1 MKRLDVRLR
10 ETAKQN
16 RILLDVIEKDYAQSY
31 VLAGLMSRPVL
42 RDTLVF
48 KGGTALKKIF
58 FGSYRFSE
66 DLDFSAIHAPNR
78 EELEENIRQSTEETR
93 RLLETYGRFTVEVKR
108 LRETRPHPKG
118 QDAFNIWVRFP
129 WYGERV
135 CSIKVEITRDEPVLL
150 EPLMRPIIH
159 EYEED
164 IDVSVRCYRL
174 EEIVAEKMRS
184 LLQSQERLLEGRW
197 TRPRS
202 RDYYD
207 IWRLVTDFGTE
218 LDTGELTPLLKKKC
232 VHRGISFQQLAD
244 FFADELVLEV
254 RTNWNRNLGPFVPNL
269 PPCDEVLN
277 SLRELLPRFFP
288 GIGG

>member
-1 MKRLDVRLR
+1 MKPLDLRLR
-10 ETAKQN
+10 ESAKQN

-31 VLAGLMSRPVL
+31 ILAGLMSQPSL
-42 RDTLVF
+42 KGTLVF

-66 DLDFSAIHAPNR
+66 DLDFSTVHPPSR
-78 EELEENIRQSTEETR
+78 EELEEIISQATEETR

-118 QDAFNIWVRFP
+118 QDAFNIQVRFP

-150 EPLMRPIIH
+150 EPLMRPILH
-159 EYEED
+159 DYEEAL
-164 IDVSVRCYRL
+164 DVVIRCYRL

-184 LLQSQERLLEGRW
+184 LLQSRDRLVEGKW
-197 TRPRS
+197 SRPRS

-207 IWRLVTDFGTE
+207 LWRLVTDFGTE
-218 LDTGELTPLLKKKC
+218 LDISELIPLLKKKC
-232 VHRGISFQQLAD
+232 DHRGVSFEQLAD
-244 FFADELVLEV
+244 FFSDDLILEA
-254 RTNWNRNLGPFVPNL
+254 RTNWDRNLGPFVLNL
-269 PPCDEVLN
+269 PPCDAVLT
-277 SLRELLPRFFP
+277 SLREILPRYFP
-288 GIGG
+288 EIG

>member
-1 MKRLDVRLR
+1 MKPLDVRLR
-10 ETAKQN
+10 ESAKQN

-31 VLAGLMSRPVL
+31 VLAGLMSQPSL
-42 RDTLVF
+42 KDTLVF

-66 DLDFSAIHAPNR
+66 DLDFSTIHPPSR
-78 EELEENIRQSTEETR
+78 EELEEIISQSTEETR

-118 QDAFNIWVRFP
+118 QDAFNIRVRFP

-150 EPLMRPIIH
+150 EPLVRPILH
-159 EYEED
+159 DYEED
-164 IDVSVRCYRL
+164 LDVVIRCYRL

-184 LLQSQERLLEGRW
+184 LLQSRDRLAEGRW
-197 TRPRS
+197 SRPRS

-207 IWRLVTDFGTE
+207 LWRLVTDFGTE
-218 LDTGELTPLLKKKC
+218 LDTRELLPLLKKKC
-232 VHRGISFQQLAD
+232 DHRGVSFEQLAD
-244 FFADELVLEV
+244 FFSDELILEA
-254 RTNWNRNLGPFVPNL
+254 RTNWDRNLGPFVLNL

-277 SLRELLPRFFP
+277 ALKEILPRYFP
-288 GIGG
+288 EIG

>member
-1 MKRLDVRLR
+1 MKPLDVRLR
-10 ETAKQN
+10 ESAKQN
-16 RILLDVIEKDYAQSY
+16 KILLDVIEKDYAQSY
-31 VLAGLMSRPVL
+31 VLAGLMSQPAL
-42 RDTLVF
+42 KDILVF

-66 DLDFSAIHAPNR
+66 DLDFSAVHPPNR
-78 EELEENIRQSTEETR
+78 EELEEIISQATEETR
-93 RLLETYGRFTVEVKR
+93 KLLETYGRFTVEVKR

-150 EPLMRPIIH
+150 EPMIRPILH
-159 EYEED
+159 DYGED
-164 IDVSVRCYRL
+164 LDVRVRCYRL

-184 LLQSQERLLEGRW
+184 LLQSRDRLVEGRW

-207 IWRLVTDFGTE
+207 LWRLVTDFGTE
-218 LDTGELTPLLKKKC
+218 LDARELAPLLKRKC
-232 VHRGISFQQLAD
+232 DHRGVSFQQLAD
-244 FFADELVLEV
+244 FFSDELILEA
-254 RTNWNRNLGPFVPNL
+254 RTNWDRNLGPFVLNL
-269 PPCDEVLN
+269 PLCDEVLT
-277 SLRELLPRFFP
+277 SLREILPKFFP
-288 GIGG
+288 DIG

>member
-1 MKRLDVRLR
+1 MKPLDVRLR

-16 RILLDVIEKDYAQSY
+16 KVLLDVIEKDYAQSY
-31 VLAGLMSRPVL
+31 VLAGLMSQPTL
-42 RDTLVF
+42 SNTLVF

-58 FGSYRFSE
+58 FGYYRFSE
-66 DLDFSAIHAPNR
+66 DLDFSAIHPPNR
-78 EELEENIRQSTEETR
+78 EKLEEIISLAAEETR
-93 RLLETYGRFTVEVKR
+93 KLLQTYGRFTVEMKR

-150 EPLMRPIIH
+150 EPHMRPIIH
-159 EYEED
+159 NYEED
-164 IDVSVRCYRL
+164 LNVSVRCYRL

-184 LLQSQERLLEGRW
+184 LLQSRDRLVEGRW

-218 LDTGELTPLLKKKC
+218 LDIRELTPLLRRKC
-232 VHRGISFQQLAD
+232 DHRGVSFQQLAD
-244 FFADELVLEV
+244 FFSDELILEA
-254 RTNWNRNLGPFVPNL
+254 RTNWDRNLGPFVLNL
-269 PPCDEVLN
+269 PPCDEVLT
-277 SLRELLPRFFP
+277 SLRAILPMFFP
-288 GIGG
+288 EIG

>member
-1 MKRLDVRLR
+1 MKPLDVRLR
-10 ETAKQN
+10 ESAKQN
-16 RILLDVIEKDYAQSY
+16 GILLDVIEKDYAQSY
-31 VLAGLMSRPVL
+31 VLAGLMSLPTL
-42 RDTLVF
+42 RDTLIF

-66 DLDFSAIHAPNR
+66 DLDFSAVHPPNR
-78 EELEENIRQSTEETR
+78 EELEEIISQATEETR
-93 RLLETYGRFTVEVKR
+93 KLLETYGRFTVEVKR

-150 EPLMRPIIH
+150 EPLMRPILH
-159 EYEED
+159 DYEED
-164 IDVSVRCYRL
+164 LNVVIRCYRL

-184 LLQSQERLLEGRW
+184 LLQSRDRLTEGRW

-207 IWRLVTDFGTE
+207 LWRLVTDFGTA
-218 LDTGELTPLLKKKC
+218 LDTKELTPLLRRKC
-232 VHRGISFQQLAD
+232 DHRGVSFQQLAD
-244 FFADELVLEV
+244 FFSDELILEA
-254 RTNWNRNLGPFVPNL
+254 RTNWDRNLGPFVLNL
-269 PPCDEVLN
+269 PLCDEVLS
-277 SLRELLPRFFP
+277 SLREILPKFFP
-288 GIGG
+288 EIG